1 MNKEITRIT
10 NKSGKRE
17 KDDISVESRIMTR
30 TARYRINEKAAIDKK
45 IKACNNEPIQIKMEK
60 GNNLRVYCSAVAFE
74 GVRGILEKILETNY
88 TINQTQTKDR
98 TGKIVSEVIRVAQKE
113 SRRKNEAIFTINI
126 YRTKSS

>member
-30 TARYRINEKAAIDKK
+30 TARYRINENAAIDKK